1 MSIVQLNRPYRVPPV
16 SQDDEIKA
24 LEKQLLEQRLREA
37 KLANRYLSFYMNRR
51 VFRTLFFW
59 GVVGL
64 VVVSCTMKAPAQDA
78 TRSFYD
84 RNGSYAGSTSTYN
97 SGRNT
102 TVTDR
107 NGKFDGSVIRNSNGT
122 TSFYDRNGHFTG
134 SSTDTSRR
142 R

>member
-16 SQDDEIKA
+16 SQDDEIKV

-51 VFRTLFFW
+51 VFRTLLFW
-59 GVVGL
+59 GVVAL
-64 VVVSCTMKAPAQDA
+64 VVTSCVKAQAEDR

-84 RNGSYAGSTSTYN
+84 RNGSFAGSTSTYN
-97 SGRNT
+97 DGKNT

-122 TSFYDRNGHFTG
+122 TSFYDKNGHFTG